1 MAYKTLIFGTDDLYP
16 KLKPLYEAQVKAGN
30 LEIVA
35 TAELKGDDVNIVY
48 VDGRR
53 GGQKIFQTSTS

>member
-16 KLKPLYEAQVKAGN
+16 KLKFYYEQEVKRGN

-35 TAELKGDDVNIVY
+35 AAVIENEKVTIVDTTGK
-48 VDGRR
+48 V
-53 GGQKIFQTSTS
+53 GGAWNLN